1 MSTARKHIPGTSGVK
16 TGGEP
21 PNKSIDLDRLS
32 IGLSNH
38 ELCTRCGSCT
48 GACPTE
54 AITVG
59 KDRYPELQAAKCIDC
74 GACKTACPGDT
85 VHYADLARHT
95 FGAGAAPEDFDGH
108 VIARYVAH
116 AADDRIRE
124 GGAGGGVVTALL
136 WDQLKHGDVEGA
148 IATRMNPERPWEGE
162 YFIARTYEDM
172 LLSQG
177 SRYTIIPLNAVFAE
191 IRQFDG
197 PFAYAAL
204 PCQIHGYRNLEQI
217 NEEIASKI
225 HSVVGLFCGG
235 ALDPSLI
242 VDLVESK
249 GISVDDLKDF
259 QFRGGKWP
267 GKMRAV
273 LKNGE
278 IRDLHYSNYKDGAYN
293 YFTALYMP
301 KRCQTCMDGSAY
313 FSDVSVGDAWTRD
326 SSGNYAYPRHSR
338 LLVRTEKGHDLVK
351 RAAERGTLV
360 IKDVTK
366 DPNYQTHRLHT
377 KRKGVVAPI
386 RVERYKSTGRAAPE
400 YDLPVPD
407 VTFKERMTERIVTS
421 ILDMATIRAVR
432 VTVLRL
438 VTSKLAIPLIKYRQF
453 VKKRKYRGRS

>member
-1 MSTARKHIPGTSGVK
+1 METEK
-16 TGGEP
+16 E
-21 PNKSIDLDRLS
+21 IDLSRLS

-38 ELCTRCGSCT
+38 ELCTRCGTCT
-48 GACPTE
+48 GACPTQ

-59 KDRYPELQAAKCIDC
+59 ADRYPSLQTEKCVDC
-74 GACKTACPGDT
+74 GICKTACPGD
-85 VHYADLARHT
+85 VVKFAELAEHT
-95 FGAGAAPEDFDGH
+95 YGVAQAPEDFDGN

-116 AADDRIRE
+116 ATDEQIRQ

-136 WDQLKHGDVEGA
+136 WDQLKHGDVEGCL
-148 IATRMNPERPWEGE
+148 ATRMNPERPWEGE
-162 YFIARTYEDM
+162 YFIARSYEDM

-177 SRYTIIPLNAVFAE
+177 SRYTIIPLNAAFAE
-191 IRQFDG
+191 MRSMDG

-217 NEEIASKI
+217 DEEIASKI

-235 ALDPSLI
+235 ALEPSLI
-242 VDLVESK
+242 TDLVESK
-249 GISVDDLKDF
+249 GIKPGDLKDF
-259 QFRGGKWP
+259 QFRGGDWP

-278 IRDLHYSNYKDGAYN
+278 IRELHYSNYKDGAYN

-326 SSGNYAYPRHSR
+326 KSGNYAYPRHSR
-338 LLVRTEKGHDLVK
+338 LLVRTEKGHDIVK
-351 RAAERGTLV
+351 RAADRGTLV
-360 IKDVTK
+360 IKDVTT

-386 RVERYKSTGRAAPE
+386 RVKRYQSKGLPAPK
-400 YDLPVPD
+400 YDLPMPE
-407 VTFKERMTERIVTS
+407 VTFRERMVERTVTG
-421 ILDMATIRAVR
+421 ILDLAKIRAIR

-438 VTSKLAIPLIKYRQF
+438 VTSSLAIPLIKFRQA
-453 VKKRKYRGRS
+453 VKKRKYRGR

>member
-1 MSTARKHIPGTSGVK
+1 MEMEK
-16 TGGEP
+16 E
-21 PNKSIDLDRLS
+21 IDLSRLS

-38 ELCTRCGSCT
+38 ELCTGCGTCT
-48 GACPTE
+48 GACPTN

-59 KDRYPELQAAKCIDC
+59 ADRYPRLQADKCIDC
-74 GACKTACPGDT
+74 GICKTACPGD
-85 VHYADLARHT
+85 VVEFAKLAEHT
-95 FGAGAAPEDFDGH
+95 YGVGEAPQDFDGN

-116 AADDRIRE
+116 ATDEKIRE

-136 WDQLKHGDVEGA
+136 WDQLKHKDVEGCL
-148 IATRMNPERPWEGE
+148 ATRMNPERPWEGE
-162 YFIARTYEDM
+162 YFIARNYEDM

-177 SRYTIIPLNAVFAE
+177 SRYTIIPLNAVLAE
-191 IRQFDG
+191 IRAMDG

-217 NEEIASKI
+217 DEEIASKI

-235 ALDPSLI
+235 ALQPSL
-242 VDLVESK
+242 VTDLVESK
-249 GISVDDLKDF
+249 GIKPNELKDF
-259 QFRGGKWP
+259 QFRGGDWP
-267 GKMRAV
+267 GKMRAI
-273 LKNGE
+273 LKSGE

-326 SSGNYAYPRHSR
+326 KSGNYAYPRHSR
-338 LLVRTEKGHDLVK
+338 LLVRTEKGHEMVK
-351 RAAERGTLV
+351 RAAKRGTLV
-360 IKDVTK
+360 IRDVTS

-386 RVERYKSTGRAAPE
+386 RVQRYESTGRPVPK
-400 YDLPVPD
+400 YDLPVPE
-407 VTFKERMTERIVTS
+407 VTFRERMVERLVTTM
-421 ILDMATIRAVR
+421 LDFATVRAVR

-438 VTSKLAIPLIKYRQF
+438 VTSSLAIPLIKFRQA
-453 VKKRKYRGRS
+453 VKKRKYRQR